1 MFPVERSDPWASL
14 IPYLSIATAG
24 GIANTAI
31 VTNEAAARHMIAA
44 RIERGATSI
53 SWLRALPPLHVLC
66 IAAGLFVTGLLL
78 SIHHTGETSG
88 ETCGTL
94 LLLALLAAASV
105 VDARTCV
112 IPDRKSTRL
121 NSSH

>member
-1 MFPVERSDPWASL
+1 MCPVELSDPWASL

-24 GIANTAI
+24 GIAHTAI

-88 ETCGTL
+88 QTGGTL
-94 LLLALLAAASV
+94 PLLSQIGRASGRERV
-105 VDARTCV
+105 CQYG
-112 IPDRKSTRL
+112 
-121 NSSH
+121 